1 MTRKLI
7 IAAVLVAALVA
18 GALLRQ
24 QLADPPPTASAPPA
38 DARLEFTLPDLE
50 GRARA
55 FSEWS
60 GRPRI
65 VNYWATWCAPCRR
78 EIPLLKSLQEEH
90 AGIGLQVIGIAVDFA
105 EDVLAYAEETDFNYP
120 VLIGQDD
127 AVAAA
132 EDAGIPVPGLPVT
145 AVIAPGGEI
154 LGVRIGEIHAEQLER
169 IVATLARLARGESGV
184 DEAREALADL

>member
-7 IAAVLVAALVA
+7 IAAVLVAALAA

-24 QLADPPPTASAPPA
+24 QFADPPAAASPAPA
-38 DARLEFTLPDLE
+38 EGRLEFTLPDLE

-60 GRPRI
+60 GQPRI

-78 EIPLLKSLQEEH
+78 EIPLLKALQDEH
-90 AGIGLQVIGIAVDFA
+90 AETGLQVIGVAVDFP
-105 EDVLAYAEETDFNYP
+105 EDVRAYAEETDFNYP
-120 VLIGQDD
+120 VLIGQED

-132 EDAGIPVPGLPVT
+132 EDAGIQVPGLPVT
-145 AVIAPGGEI
+145 AIVAPGGEI
-154 LGVRIGEIHAEQLER
+154 LGVRVGEIHADQLER
-169 IVATLARLARGESGV
+169 VVATLARLAAGDAGL
-184 DEAREALADL
+184 DEARAALADL

>member
-1 MTRKLI
+1 MSRKLI
-7 IAAVLVAALVA
+7 IGAVLVAALAA

-24 QLADPPPTASAPPA
+24 QLAEPPPEASAPSG
-38 DARLEFTLPDLE
+38 DARLAFTLPDLE
-50 GRARA
+50 GRPRA

-78 EIPLLKSLQEEH
+78 EIPLLNEVQAEH
-90 AGIGLQVIGIAVDFA
+90 GGNGLQVIGVAVDFA
-105 EDVLAYAEETDFNYP
+105 EDVQAYAGETDFNYP
-120 VLIGQDD
+120 VLIGQED

-132 EDAGIPVPGLPVT
+132 ENAGIPIPGLPVT
-145 AVIAPGGEI
+145 AVVAPGGEI

-169 IVATLARLARGESGV
+169 IVGTLARLGSSKAGV
-184 DEAREALADL
+184 EEARAELADL